1 MSARDYPMD
10 DGHTKI
16 GDVLGDEQETWPLV
30 IEKAYAKLKGGYDK
44 INDGG
49 SSGEAL
55 EAL

>member
-1 MSARDYPMD
+1 MSARDYPTD